1 MFLER
6 CECGGKYKIIKGIG
20 YGGSPPAYPVA
31 CQECGKEAMAHL
43 DSKIKKEIKE
53 EVDIMKYAKDYEKG
67 Y

>member
-6 CECGGKYKIIKGIG
+6 CECGGKYRQIWGMS
-20 YGGSPPAYPVA
+20 YGGSPPVYPVS
-31 CQECGKEAMAHL
+31 CEDCEKEAMAHL
-43 DSKIKKEIKE
+43 DLKNKKNIEK